1 MSWGELYSFQSRDKI
16 STEASCFMKHSVGHW
31 DGKTKE
37 DGLFLNFTP
46 GYILN
51 RNENKCPHKTCAEM
65 FIAASF
71 ITVKRWKQPEYPSM
85 DKG

>member
-1 MSWGELYSFQSRDKI
+1 
-16 STEASCFMKHSVGHW
+16 MKHSVGHW

-65 FIAASF
+65 IIVASF